1 MADEKKKSG
10 PSGAELAKI
19 GLIVGGVAIIGWGG
33 YKLYKTM
40 FGDQS
45 KKDDLYQTMLK
56 EYISEVQ
63 ECNDFYDG
71 LVKKG
76 GCTDLEREHLDFMK
90 AQIAEKEVAMNNI
103 NNTYLFYLDRDLRNL
118 AKTIGLYYLPMAAG
132 LLIAG
137 TIGTRYFL
145 KRAKKWPIWRR
156 QPPPAPKSPPPPPSG
171 GSGPAPGTCPIDGT
185 TFPDADDLWNHIFM
199 EHPATTDPVALRQA
213 QAAYNQLS
221 GETRA
226 MISVQMQEMALTPP
240 PAEIPWAQ
248 IASYTLTGVA
258 AAATI
263 IMSYGS
269 AAPAMGG
276 LLGGYSVVNEAE
288 QIAIN
293 AIARTLVMSAV

>member
-1 MADEKKKSG
+1 MVEDNKG
-10 PSGAELAKI
+10 TSGADLAKI
-19 GLIVGGVAIIGWGG
+19 GLILGGVVIVGYGS

-45 KKDDLYQTMLK
+45 TKDELYQTMLK
-56 EYISEVQ
+56 EYLSEVR
-63 ECNDFYDG
+63 ECNDFYDD
-71 LVKKG
+71 LVIKG

-90 AQIAEKEVAMNNI
+90 AQIAEKEVAMANL
-103 NNTYLFYLDRDLRNL
+103 NNTYITYLAHDLKEL
-118 AKTIGLYYLPMAAG
+118 GKTIGLYYVLPAA
-132 LLIAG
+132 LLVGGIYSY
-137 TIGTRYFL
+137 YFL
-145 KRAKKWPIWRR
+145 KRAKKWPIWRK

-185 TFPDADDLWNHIFM
+185 TFADANDLWDHMFMNHPITTS
-199 EHPATTDPVALRQA
+199 ATARQQA

-240 PAEIPWAQ
+240 QAEIPWVQ
-248 IASYTLTGVA
+248 IASYTLMGIA

-276 LLGGYSVVNEAE
+276 LLGGYSIQAEAD
-288 QIAIN
+288 QIVIN
-293 AIARTLVMSAV
+293 AIARTLVASAV

>member
-1 MADEKKKSG
+1 
-10 PSGAELAKI
+10 
-19 GLIVGGVAIIGWGG
+19 
-33 YKLYKTM
+33 
-40 FGDQS
+40 
-45 KKDDLYQTMLK
+45 
-56 EYISEVQ
+56 
-63 ECNDFYDG
+63 
-71 LVKKG
+71 
-76 GCTDLEREHLDFMK
+76 MK
-90 AQIAEKEVAMNNI
+90 AQIAEKEVAMANL
-103 NNTYLFYLDRDLRNL
+103 NNTYITHLAHDLKEL
-118 AKTIGLYYLPMAAG
+118 AKTIGLYYVLPAT
-132 LLIAG
+132 LLVGGIYSY
-137 TIGTRYFL
+137 YFL
-145 KRAKKWPIWRR
+145 KRAKKWPIWRK
-156 QPPPAPKSPPPPPSG
+156 QPPPPPQSPPPPPSG

-226 MISVQMQEMALTPP
+226 MISVQMHEMALTPP
-240 PAEIPWAQ
+240 PEEIPWVQ
-248 IASYTLTGVA
+248 IASYTLMGVA

-276 LLGGYSVVNEAE
+276 LLGGYSVVNQAE